1 MDYNIDEIVSN
12 LDFNSNSLN
21 CLSTGLLLT
30 NNEIEVLNKYNI
42 NYNMCNN
49 LKEVLALI
57 EEVFNNI
64 EFDNLSD
71 LDFVS
76 ASIAERDYYQNSN
89 K

>member
-30 NNEIEVLNKYNI
+30 NNEIVVLDKYNI
-42 NYNMCNN
+42 NYNMCSN
-49 LKEVLALI
+49 LKEVLILI
-57 EEVFNNI
+57 EEVFNNF
-64 EFDNLSD
+64 EFDDFSD
-71 LDFVS
+71 LDGIS